1 MINFRFHVVSLIAI
15 FLALALGVVI
25 GAGVIDRGVVDAL
38 DNRLNTVEA
47 KSERIKDDNDRL
59 SGENDQL
66 RGVIDDLQPFAVS
79 GRLVGDEVGVVA
91 VRGVDGDR
99 TNAVVT
105 AARQADATA
114 TGTLWLEDKWALASA
129 DDVEALQTALG
140 STTKNKNALRAEGWR
155 QLAER
160 LSAPALEGDGGA
172 SSDVLTVLQDAGF
185 LGFDGVEGS
194 SITDFPGRGAGI
206 VLVVGTEG
214 VGAVRP
220 GRDPDG
226 DRAAGLRRAHRRRR
240 RLGRRHRRS
249 RPGGGAAAAARQPA
263 HHHGVERRRPRPARG
278 PDHRRPRDVRPLPHS
293 ARGRQVR
300 LRAGG
305 PTPPGSGQRC
315 DPRVGR
321 RARASA
327 RGGGTR
333 RGHCRSHRAGC
344 DRGCGHAPQRPG
356 PADLASFGGVGRR
369 RRRGTRP
376 TWMPCSSARRSGR

>member
-1 MINFRFHVVSLIAI
+1 MSRLYEGRVRRLDIVLLVGAALIAMLVVAIVAEPIHVFARRPLGHPQGLLRRLMINFRFHVVSLIAI

-105 AARQADATA
+105 AAQQADATA
-114 TGTLWLEDKWALASA
+114 TGTLWLEDKWALAGA

-160 LSAPALEGDGGA
+160 LSAPALEGEGDA
-172 SSDVLTVLQDAGF
+172 SNDLLTVLQDADF

-194 SITDFPGRGAGI
+194 AITDFPGRGAGI

-214 VGAVRP
+214 AVPSDQVVIPMATALRASDVP
-220 GRDPDG
+220 TVVADVWVDATDG
-226 DRAAGLRRAHRRRR
+226 
-240 RLGRRHRRS
+240 
-249 RPGGGAAAAARQPA
+249 
-263 HHHGVERRRPRPARG
+263 PARAEALQPLRDSELTTTVSSVDDLDQPEGATTVVLAMSDLFLTPPVAGKYGYG
-278 PDHRRPRDVRPLPHS
+278 PEAQPLP
-293 ARGRQVR
+293 
-300 LRAGG
+300 
-305 PTPPGSGQRC
+305 
-315 DPRVGR
+315 DPVN
-321 RARASA
+321 A
-327 RGGGTR
+327 
-333 RGHCRSHRAGC
+333 
-344 DRGCGHAPQRPG
+344 
-356 PADLASFGGVGRR
+356 
-369 RRRGTRP
+369 
-376 TWMPCSSARRSGR
+376 